1 MHRKWEELGIC
12 CRDNLGEFAVG
23 RIFGRAGAGA
33 GRRAGVGR
41 GGGPQGR
48 GGEAGRRP
56 GGGAVETGG
65 ARLPARRA
73 GGLRPVC
80 LWFLREWR
88 GGAKIAP
95 VPGGNLQGYAVIP
108 A

>member
-1 MHRKWEELGIC
+1 MHRKWEKLGFC
-12 CRDNLGEFAVG
+12 CRDNLGAFAVG
-23 RIFGRAGAGA
+23 RILGRAGAGA
-33 GRRAGVGR
+33 GR
-41 GGGPQGR
+41 R

-56 GGGAVETGG
+56 GGGAAETGR

-80 LWFLREWR
+80 LRLLQEWR

-95 VPGGNLQGYAVIP
+95 VSGGNLAGICGITA
-108 A
+108 

>member
-12 CRDNLGEFAVG
+12 CRDNLEAFAVG
-23 RIFGRAGAGA
+23 ADFREGRC
-33 GRRAGVGR
+33 R
-41 GGGPQGR
+41 GW

-80 LWFLREWR
+80 LRLLRGWR
-88 GGAKIAP
+88 EGAKIAP
-95 VPGGNLQGYAVIP
+95 VSGGNLQGYAVIP